1 MKASFELSSGVQ
13 RSEFIDKDN
22 EKKII
27 VKDILRPKLRVREA
41 ASRKDSIIIFLT
53 NQLARVQHDN
63 SHTNIYLYLL
73 ISNRFISN

>member
-27 VKDILRPKLRVREA
+27 VKDILRPKHRVREA
-41 ASRKDSIIIFLT
+41 ASRKDSIIIF
-53 NQLARVQHDN
+53 
-63 SHTNIYLYLL
+63 
-73 ISNRFISN
+73 F